1 MLNNKNSGDLP
12 KTVALFDGGSE
23 PCAPTYH
30 APYRILIG
38 NTYHIG
44 KRESQQDSF
53 AISDIMNADLT
64 ARKGVFGIVADGMG
78 GMENGAEVSAI
89 VTRTM
94 LQYFNEVDFSSR
106 TELDLLNM
114 LYAAND
120 NVNLL
125 MAGYEQGGS
134 TVVATI
140 IRDGMMYWIAV
151 GDSRI
156 YLARGGSLI
165 QINREHTYA
174 VELDERAAAGEISW
188 EDAIGDPQRVAL
200 TSYLGNGKPEKVD
213 RNMRPIKL
221 VSGDRILLL
230 SDGVFG
236 TLTEK
241 EIAETL
247 VFEPHISA
255 DEIQSRVLA
264 KQKSNQDNFTAVIIE
279 FKGADL

>member
-1 MLNNKNSGDLP
+1 MRKDKKSGDLP
-12 KTVALFDGGSE
+12 KTVALFGGDPIIE
-23 PCAPTYH
+23 PRAAFAPNG
-30 APYRILIG
+30 ILIG
-38 NTYHIG
+38 NAYHIG
-44 KRESQQDSF
+44 TRESQQDSF
-53 AISDIMNADLT
+53 AISDLTNADLT
-64 ARKGVFGIVADGMG
+64 ARKGVFGVVADGMG

-94 LQYFNEVDFSSR
+94 LQYFNEVDFSAR

-125 MAGYEQGGS
+125 MANCEQGGS
-134 TVVATI
+134 TAVAVI

-156 YLARGGSLI
+156 YLARSGALI

-174 VELDERAAAGEISW
+174 VELDELAAAGEISW
-188 EDAIGDPQRVAL
+188 EDALSDPQRVAL
-200 TSYLGNGKPEKVD
+200 TSYLGTGKPEKVD
-213 RNMRPIKL
+213 RNLRPIKL

-236 TLTEK
+236 TLSEE
-241 EIAETL
+241 EIMETQI
-247 VFEPHISA
+247 FEPHKSA
-255 DEIQSRVLA
+255 EEIQSRVLA
-264 KQKSNQDNFTAVIIE
+264 KQKSSQDNFTAVILE
-279 FKGADL
+279 YKGANQ